1 MILVPV
7 IRMSFEL
14 GLMSTGNGISEIKVD
29 PEKDEKSWKAL
40 QVCMDKAIKAIP
52 AEKHKAT
59 PLFLGATAGMRL
71 LQ

>member
-1 MILVPV
+1 
-7 IRMSFEL
+7 
-14 GLMSTGNGISEIKVD
+14 MSTGNGISEMEVD
-29 PEKDEKSWKAL
+29 AKKDEKSWKDW

-52 AEKHKAT
+52 VEKHKST